1 MKFIDAVNQE
11 CKKKINKLM
20 GEENITVIII
30 LQKKIKTQ
38 NIYEKNI
45 TNYVMLCYWRH
56 IFPEQ
61 SSLGSS
67 RLFLQ

>member
-1 MKFIDAVNQE
+1 MKFIVYQE

-30 LQKKIKTQ
+30 LQKNIKTQ

-45 TNYVMLCYWRH
+45 TN
-56 IFPEQ
+56 
-61 SSLGSS
+61 
-67 RLFLQ
+67 

>member
-30 LQKKIKTQ
+30 LQKI
-38 NIYEKNI
+38 
-45 TNYVMLCYWRH
+45 
-56 IFPEQ
+56 
-61 SSLGSS
+61 
-67 RLFLQ
+67 